1 MPWRN
6 YVAGLT
12 DATLGTLSGRNVGR
26 VRKREREA
34 AIAKTSR
41 QAGRLAGQDIGGRLT
56 ACMMQQLLCC
66 AVKRVGGPRTFQTPR
81 PRAECG
87 DLQQGTRHSS

>member
-26 VRKREREA
+26 VRKSEREA

-41 QAGRLAGQDIGGRLT
+41 QAGWQAGWQD
-56 ACMMQQLLCC
+56 
-66 AVKRVGGPRTFQTPR
+66 RTLGADSP
-81 PRAECG
+81 PA
-87 DLQQGTRHSS
+87 